1 MTRAGY
7 GHQVGFPIAYGWL
20 SAALA
25 IIDVSRGI
33 RYFDQTLAASV
44 AADPLYDPQ
53 MVRLKV

>member
-7 GHQVGFPIAYGWL
+7 DHEYGWI

-25 IIDVSRGI
+25 TIRISPGI

-53 MVRLKV
+53 MLRLKV